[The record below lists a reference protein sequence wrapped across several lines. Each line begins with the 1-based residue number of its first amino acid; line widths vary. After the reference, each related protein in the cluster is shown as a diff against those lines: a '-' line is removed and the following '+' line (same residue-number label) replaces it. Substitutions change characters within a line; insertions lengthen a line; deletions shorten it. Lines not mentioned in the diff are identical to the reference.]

1 MIKVET
7 IGYKFRVFTDTSTV
21 DIVSTTE
28 LGMAKSNE
36 IIRNFFDNFMII
48 KSEKEIVDIDVDREV
63 IEKTGSQIRPKVR
76 MEGAKVRM
84 EGAKV
89 RREAMKIIW
98 GNLRD
103 YLGDEFTLQDYIKA
117 LKDAG
122 YKYTKS
128 SWDAVPSQQIRKLIK
143 LSKLE
148 KIEGVKRVKYRKLEL
163 ESDKKKSLKNGE
175 KPIVKI

>member
-76 MEGAKVRM
+76 MEGAKVR
-84 EGAKV
+84 
-89 RREAMKIIW
+89 REAMKIIW

-148 KIEGVKRVKYRKLEL
+148 KIEGVKPVKYRKLEL